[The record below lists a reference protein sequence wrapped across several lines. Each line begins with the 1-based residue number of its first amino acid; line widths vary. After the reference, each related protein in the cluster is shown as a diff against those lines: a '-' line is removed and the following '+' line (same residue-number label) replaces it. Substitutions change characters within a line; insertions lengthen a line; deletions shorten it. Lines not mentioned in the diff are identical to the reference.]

1 MLERRPLGDAFI
13 IETTSTMVAPRSPTT
28 QQPTRRE
35 WILEPAWILQYLA
48 VSWSLHGS
56 WSICRGGI
64 FEYLTSMII
73 RLFPS
78 PSHTY

>member
-35 WILEPAWILQYLA
+35 WILEPAWIL
-48 VSWSLHGS
+48 
-56 WSICRGGI
+56 
-64 FEYLTSMII
+64 EYLPGGYLRISYKHDNTFVPEPKPHI
-73 RLFPS
+73 LN
-78 PSHTY
+78 